1 MKKRNRKQTF
11 VDSHVQG
18 ALIRRIL
25 VHWLLFF
32 GITAMLIVAMNALG
46 ADPSLSLVERI
57 TSGGS
62 GNMFLFALVMLCLF
76 PAFALDTIRFSNRFV
91 GPITRVRR
99 CLRELGTTGETERIT
114 FRDNDF
120 WAEMA
125 KEFNAVADRV
135 RNAEQGNTTESEENK
150 ENTESVESV

>member
-1 MKKRNRKQTF
+1 MKKRNRKQSF

-25 VHWLLFF
+25 MHWLLFF
-32 GITAMLIVAMNALG
+32 GITVMLIAAMNALG
-46 ADPSLSLVERI
+46 ADPSLSLTDRI
-57 TSGGS
+57 MTGGS
-62 GNMFLFALVMLCLF
+62 GTMVLFAVVMLCLF

-99 CLRELGTTGETERIT
+99 CLRELGTTGETERIK

-125 KEFNAVADRV
+125 KEFNTVADRV
-135 RNAEQGNTTESEENK
+135 QRAEQGNLPESEENK
-150 ENTESVESV
+150 ETEDAVESV

>member
-1 MKKRNRKQTF
+1 MSKRNRNQKF
-11 VDSHVQG
+11 IDSHVQG

-25 VHWLLFF
+25 FHWFVFF
-32 GITAMLIVAMNALG
+32 GVSILLIGAMNTLG
-46 ADPSLSLVERI
+46 ADPSLSFTERLM
-57 TSGGS
+57 TGGS
-62 GNMFLFALVMLCLF
+62 GTLFLFAIVMLCLF

-99 CLRELGTTGETERIT
+99 CLRELGTTGDTERIT

-125 KEFNAVADRV
+125 KEFNAVTDRLK
-135 RNAEQGNTTESEENK
+135 RAEQGKTTVTKEPETTE
-150 ENTESVESV
+150 V